1 MEVIK
6 DARVLNNII
15 PNVMAK
21 LPDFYAAI
29 GDTLLMVVWSG
40 AISFVLGLALG
51 VLITVTKPGG
61 ILENK
66 VVYQILDKLVSL
78 FRSIPFIILLT
89 WVMPVSRAIMGTAI
103 YVRGAI
109 VPLVFGAVPF
119 FTRQVESA
127 LAELDGGLIEAALSM
142 GSTPLEII
150 FRVYLKESVAA
161 IARGTTI
168 TAISLLNLTA
178 MAGVVGAGGLG
189 DFAIRYGHDRNMLD
203 VTNVTVLVLVIIVCI
218 MEFVGGKVVKK
229 NTHYGVSDMSISN
242 RKVVIVGA
250 GHVGSHVG
258 YALISQSL
266 ADEIVYIDS
275 DHAKAVAQAFDLT
288 DATNYLPVRTKV
300 TAGDYSD
307 AKDAQIMI
315 ISAGPLPTGNQT
327 RMDTLGQT
335 IAILKDVTKSI
346 KESGFDGIIVNISN
360 PADVITHYIQH
371 TLNWAPERIFSTS
384 TTLDSARLR
393 RAIAQE
399 IGIDQKSITAYAL
412 GEHGESQMVAWSAV
426 TIAGKPLSQWRE
438 EYPDT
443 FGKLDLDA
451 LADAGREGG
460 WTILRGKQ
468 CTEFGIGA
476 SAAEVVRAIF
486 YNENRVLSVSVLLDG
501 KYGQHDVYASVPAIV
516 GRDGIAEIIELH
528 LTPEEQE
535 KFNASCKTMSEN
547 YQLSLTL

>member
-1 MEVIK
+1 
-6 DARVLNNII
+6 
-15 PNVMAK
+15 
-21 LPDFYAAI
+21 
-29 GDTLLMVVWSG
+29 
-40 AISFVLGLALG
+40 
-51 VLITVTKPGG
+51 
-61 ILENK
+61 
-66 VVYQILDKLVSL
+66 
-78 FRSIPFIILLT
+78 
-89 WVMPVSRAIMGTAI
+89 
-103 YVRGAI
+103 
-109 VPLVFGAVPF
+109 
-119 FTRQVESA
+119 
-127 LAELDGGLIEAALSM
+127 
-142 GSTPLEII
+142 
-150 FRVYLKESVAA
+150 
-161 IARGTTI
+161 
-168 TAISLLNLTA
+168 
-178 MAGVVGAGGLG
+178 
-189 DFAIRYGHDRNMLD
+189 
-203 VTNVTVLVLVIIVCI
+203 
-218 MEFVGGKVVKK
+218 
-229 NTHYGVSDMSISN
+229 MSISN

-335 IAILKDVTKSI
+335 ISILKDVTKSI

-360 PADVITHYIQH
+360 PADVIAHYIQH

-486 YNENRVLSVSVLLDG
+486 YNENRVLSVSVLLNG

-516 GRDGIAEIIELH
+516 NRDGIAEIIELH

>member
-1 MEVIK
+1 
-6 DARVLNNII
+6 
-15 PNVMAK
+15 
-21 LPDFYAAI
+21 
-29 GDTLLMVVWSG
+29 
-40 AISFVLGLALG
+40 
-51 VLITVTKPGG
+51 
-61 ILENK
+61 
-66 VVYQILDKLVSL
+66 
-78 FRSIPFIILLT
+78 
-89 WVMPVSRAIMGTAI
+89 
-103 YVRGAI
+103 
-109 VPLVFGAVPF
+109 
-119 FTRQVESA
+119 
-127 LAELDGGLIEAALSM
+127 
-142 GSTPLEII
+142 
-150 FRVYLKESVAA
+150 
-161 IARGTTI
+161 
-168 TAISLLNLTA
+168 
-178 MAGVVGAGGLG
+178 
-189 DFAIRYGHDRNMLD
+189 
-203 VTNVTVLVLVIIVCI
+203 
-218 MEFVGGKVVKK
+218 
-229 NTHYGVSDMSISN
+229 MSISN

-275 DHAKAVAQAFDLT
+275 DRAKAVAQTLDLT

-307 AKDAQIMI
+307 AADAQIMI
-315 ISAGPLPTGNQT
+315 IAAGPLPRGNQT

-335 IAILKDVTKSI
+335 IEILKEVTASI
-346 KESGFDGIIVNISN
+346 KKSGFDGIIVNISN

-371 TLNWAPERIFSTS
+371 MLNWAPERIFSTS

-399 IGIDQKSITAYAL
+399 TGIDQKSITAYAL

-443 FGKLDLDA
+443 FGRLDLDA

-460 WTILRGKQ
+460 WTILRGKG

-501 KYGQHDVYASVPAIV
+501 QYGQHDVYASVPAIV
-516 GRDGIAEIIELH
+516 GRDGIAHIIELH

-535 KFNASCKTMSEN
+535 KFDASCRTMSDN

>member
-1 MEVIK
+1 
-6 DARVLNNII
+6 
-15 PNVMAK
+15 
-21 LPDFYAAI
+21 
-29 GDTLLMVVWSG
+29 
-40 AISFVLGLALG
+40 
-51 VLITVTKPGG
+51 
-61 ILENK
+61 
-66 VVYQILDKLVSL
+66 
-78 FRSIPFIILLT
+78 
-89 WVMPVSRAIMGTAI
+89 
-103 YVRGAI
+103 
-109 VPLVFGAVPF
+109 
-119 FTRQVESA
+119 
-127 LAELDGGLIEAALSM
+127 
-142 GSTPLEII
+142 
-150 FRVYLKESVAA
+150 
-161 IARGTTI
+161 
-168 TAISLLNLTA
+168 
-178 MAGVVGAGGLG
+178 
-189 DFAIRYGHDRNMLD
+189 
-203 VTNVTVLVLVIIVCI
+203 
-218 MEFVGGKVVKK
+218 
-229 NTHYGVSDMSISN
+229 MSIFN

-275 DHAKAVAQAFDLT
+275 DRAKAVAQALDLT

-307 AKDAQIMI
+307 AADAQIMI
-315 ISAGPLPTGNQT
+315 IAAGPLPSGNQT

-335 IAILKDVTKSI
+335 IEILKEVTASI
-346 KESGFDGIIVNISN
+346 KKSGFDGIIVNISN

-371 TLNWAPERIFSTS
+371 MLNWAPERIFSTS

-399 IGIDQKSITAYAL
+399 TGIDQKSITAYAL

-426 TIAGKPLSQWRE
+426 TIAGKPLSQWRD

-460 WTILRGKQ
+460 WTILRGKG

-501 KYGQHDVYASVPAIV
+501 QYGQHDVYASVPAIV
-516 GRDGIAEIIELH
+516 GRDGIAHIIELH

-535 KFNASCKTMSEN
+535 KFDVSCRTMSAN

>member
-1 MEVIK
+1 
-6 DARVLNNII
+6 
-15 PNVMAK
+15 
-21 LPDFYAAI
+21 
-29 GDTLLMVVWSG
+29 
-40 AISFVLGLALG
+40 
-51 VLITVTKPGG
+51 
-61 ILENK
+61 
-66 VVYQILDKLVSL
+66 
-78 FRSIPFIILLT
+78 
-89 WVMPVSRAIMGTAI
+89 
-103 YVRGAI
+103 
-109 VPLVFGAVPF
+109 
-119 FTRQVESA
+119 
-127 LAELDGGLIEAALSM
+127 
-142 GSTPLEII
+142 
-150 FRVYLKESVAA
+150 
-161 IARGTTI
+161 
-168 TAISLLNLTA
+168 
-178 MAGVVGAGGLG
+178 
-189 DFAIRYGHDRNMLD
+189 
-203 VTNVTVLVLVIIVCI
+203 
-218 MEFVGGKVVKK
+218 
-229 NTHYGVSDMSISN
+229 MSISN
-242 RKVVIVGA
+242 RKVVIVVA
-250 GHVGSHVG
+250 GHVGSRVG

-275 DHAKAVAQAFDLT
+275 DRAKAVAQALDLT

-307 AKDAQIMI
+307 AADAQIMI
-315 ISAGPLPTGNQT
+315 IAAGPLPTGNQT

-335 IAILKDVTKSI
+335 IEILKEVTASI
-346 KESGFDGIIVNISN
+346 KKSGFDGIIVNISN

-371 TLNWAPERIFSTS
+371 TLNWVPERIFSTS

-399 IGIDQKSITAYAL
+399 TGIDQKSITAYAL

-460 WTILRGKQ
+460 WTILRGKG

-486 YNENRVLSVSVLLDG
+486 YNENRVLSVSVLLNG
-501 KYGQHDVYASVPAIV
+501 QYGQHDVYASVPAIV
-516 GRDGIAEIIELH
+516 GRDGIAHIIELH

-535 KFNASCKTMSEN
+535 KFDASCRTMSDN

>member
-1 MEVIK
+1 
-6 DARVLNNII
+6 
-15 PNVMAK
+15 
-21 LPDFYAAI
+21 
-29 GDTLLMVVWSG
+29 
-40 AISFVLGLALG
+40 
-51 VLITVTKPGG
+51 
-61 ILENK
+61 
-66 VVYQILDKLVSL
+66 
-78 FRSIPFIILLT
+78 
-89 WVMPVSRAIMGTAI
+89 
-103 YVRGAI
+103 
-109 VPLVFGAVPF
+109 
-119 FTRQVESA
+119 
-127 LAELDGGLIEAALSM
+127 
-142 GSTPLEII
+142 
-150 FRVYLKESVAA
+150 
-161 IARGTTI
+161 
-168 TAISLLNLTA
+168 
-178 MAGVVGAGGLG
+178 
-189 DFAIRYGHDRNMLD
+189 
-203 VTNVTVLVLVIIVCI
+203 
-218 MEFVGGKVVKK
+218 
-229 NTHYGVSDMSISN
+229 MSISN

-275 DHAKAVAQAFDLT
+275 DRAKAVAQALDLT

-307 AKDAQIMI
+307 AADAQIMI
-315 ISAGPLPTGNQT
+315 IAAGPLPSGSQT
-327 RMDTLGQT
+327 RMDSLGQT
-335 IAILKDVTKSI
+335 IEILKEVTASI
-346 KESGFDGIIVNISN
+346 KKSGFDGIIVNISN

-371 TLNWAPERIFSTS
+371 TLNWVPERIFSTS

-399 IGIDQKSITAYAL
+399 TGIDQKSITAYAL

-460 WTILRGKQ
+460 WTILRGKG

-486 YNENRVLSVSVLLDG
+486 YNENRVLSVSVLLNG
-501 KYGQHDVYASVPAIV
+501 QYGQHDVYASVPAIV
-516 GRDGIAEIIELH
+516 GRDGIAHIIELH

-535 KFNASCKTMSEN
+535 KFDASCRTMSDN

>member
-1 MEVIK
+1 
-6 DARVLNNII
+6 
-15 PNVMAK
+15 
-21 LPDFYAAI
+21 
-29 GDTLLMVVWSG
+29 
-40 AISFVLGLALG
+40 
-51 VLITVTKPGG
+51 
-61 ILENK
+61 
-66 VVYQILDKLVSL
+66 
-78 FRSIPFIILLT
+78 
-89 WVMPVSRAIMGTAI
+89 
-103 YVRGAI
+103 
-109 VPLVFGAVPF
+109 
-119 FTRQVESA
+119 
-127 LAELDGGLIEAALSM
+127 
-142 GSTPLEII
+142 
-150 FRVYLKESVAA
+150 
-161 IARGTTI
+161 
-168 TAISLLNLTA
+168 
-178 MAGVVGAGGLG
+178 
-189 DFAIRYGHDRNMLD
+189 
-203 VTNVTVLVLVIIVCI
+203 
-218 MEFVGGKVVKK
+218 
-229 NTHYGVSDMSISN
+229 MSISN

-275 DHAKAVAQAFDLT
+275 DRAKAVAQALDLT

-307 AKDAQIMI
+307 AADAQIMI
-315 ISAGPLPTGNQT
+315 IAAGPLPSGSQT

-335 IAILKDVTKSI
+335 IEILKEVTASI
-346 KESGFDGIIVNISN
+346 KKSGFDGIIVNISN

-371 TLNWAPERIFSTS
+371 TLNWVPERIFSTS

-399 IGIDQKSITAYAL
+399 TGIDQKSITAYAL

-460 WTILRGKQ
+460 WTILRGKG

-486 YNENRVLSVSVLLDG
+486 YNENRVLSVSVLLNG
-501 KYGQHDVYASVPAIV
+501 QYGQHDVYASVPAIV
-516 GRDGIAEIIELH
+516 GRDGIAHIIELH

-535 KFNASCKTMSEN
+535 KFDASCRTMGDN

>member
-1 MEVIK
+1 
-6 DARVLNNII
+6 
-15 PNVMAK
+15 
-21 LPDFYAAI
+21 
-29 GDTLLMVVWSG
+29 
-40 AISFVLGLALG
+40 
-51 VLITVTKPGG
+51 
-61 ILENK
+61 
-66 VVYQILDKLVSL
+66 
-78 FRSIPFIILLT
+78 
-89 WVMPVSRAIMGTAI
+89 
-103 YVRGAI
+103 
-109 VPLVFGAVPF
+109 
-119 FTRQVESA
+119 
-127 LAELDGGLIEAALSM
+127 
-142 GSTPLEII
+142 
-150 FRVYLKESVAA
+150 
-161 IARGTTI
+161 
-168 TAISLLNLTA
+168 
-178 MAGVVGAGGLG
+178 
-189 DFAIRYGHDRNMLD
+189 
-203 VTNVTVLVLVIIVCI
+203 
-218 MEFVGGKVVKK
+218 
-229 NTHYGVSDMSISN
+229 MSISN

-275 DHAKAVAQAFDLT
+275 DRAKAVAQALDLT
-288 DATNYLPVRTKV
+288 DATNYLPVRTRV

-307 AKDAQIMI
+307 AADAQIMI
-315 ISAGPLPTGNQT
+315 IAAGPLPSGSQT

-335 IAILKDVTKSI
+335 IGILKEVTASI
-346 KESGFDGIIVNISN
+346 KKSGFDGIIVNISN
-360 PADVITHYIQH
+360 PADVIAHYIQH

-399 IGIDQKSITAYAL
+399 TGIDQKSITAYAL

-426 TIAGKPLSQWRE
+426 TIAGKPLSQWRD

-460 WTILRGKQ
+460 WTILRGKG

-501 KYGQHDVYASVPAIV
+501 QYGQHDVYASVPAVV
-516 GRDGIAEIIELH
+516 GRDGIAHIIELH

-535 KFNASCKTMSEN
+535 KFDASCRTMSAN

>member
-1 MEVIK
+1 
-6 DARVLNNII
+6 
-15 PNVMAK
+15 
-21 LPDFYAAI
+21 
-29 GDTLLMVVWSG
+29 
-40 AISFVLGLALG
+40 
-51 VLITVTKPGG
+51 
-61 ILENK
+61 
-66 VVYQILDKLVSL
+66 
-78 FRSIPFIILLT
+78 
-89 WVMPVSRAIMGTAI
+89 
-103 YVRGAI
+103 
-109 VPLVFGAVPF
+109 
-119 FTRQVESA
+119 
-127 LAELDGGLIEAALSM
+127 
-142 GSTPLEII
+142 
-150 FRVYLKESVAA
+150 
-161 IARGTTI
+161 
-168 TAISLLNLTA
+168 
-178 MAGVVGAGGLG
+178 
-189 DFAIRYGHDRNMLD
+189 
-203 VTNVTVLVLVIIVCI
+203 
-218 MEFVGGKVVKK
+218 
-229 NTHYGVSDMSISN
+229 MSISN

-399 IGIDQKSITAYAL
+399 TGIDQKSITAYAL
-412 GEHGESQMVAWSAV
+412 GEH
-426 TIAGKPLSQWRE
+426 
-438 EYPDT
+438 
-443 FGKLDLDA
+443 
-451 LADAGREGG
+451 
-460 WTILRGKQ
+460 GKQ

-501 KYGQHDVYASVPAIV
+501 KYGQRDVYASVPAIV

-535 KFNASCKTMSEN
+535 KFNASCRTMSEN

>member
-1 MEVIK
+1 MQEF
-6 DARVLNNII
+6 LNNII

-40 AISFVLGLALG
+40 AISFVLGLTLG

-66 VVYQILDKLVSL
+66 IVYQILDKLVSL

-218 MEFVGGKVVKK
+218 MEFVGGKVA
-229 NTHYGVSDMSISN
+229 N

-275 DHAKAVAQAFDLT
+275 DRAKAVAQALDLT

>member
-1 MEVIK
+1 
-6 DARVLNNII
+6 
-15 PNVMAK
+15 
-21 LPDFYAAI
+21 
-29 GDTLLMVVWSG
+29 
-40 AISFVLGLALG
+40 
-51 VLITVTKPGG
+51 
-61 ILENK
+61 
-66 VVYQILDKLVSL
+66 
-78 FRSIPFIILLT
+78 
-89 WVMPVSRAIMGTAI
+89 
-103 YVRGAI
+103 
-109 VPLVFGAVPF
+109 
-119 FTRQVESA
+119 
-127 LAELDGGLIEAALSM
+127 
-142 GSTPLEII
+142 
-150 FRVYLKESVAA
+150 
-161 IARGTTI
+161 
-168 TAISLLNLTA
+168 
-178 MAGVVGAGGLG
+178 
-189 DFAIRYGHDRNMLD
+189 
-203 VTNVTVLVLVIIVCI
+203 
-218 MEFVGGKVVKK
+218 
-229 NTHYGVSDMSISN
+229 MSISN

-275 DHAKAVAQAFDLT
+275 DRAKAVAQALDLT
-288 DATNYLPVRTKV
+288 DATNYLPVRTRV
-300 TAGDYSD
+300 TVGDYSD
-307 AKDAQIMI
+307 AADAQIMI
-315 ISAGPLPTGNQT
+315 IAAGPLPSGSQT

-335 IAILKDVTKSI
+335 IEILKEVTASI
-346 KESGFDGIIVNISN
+346 KKSGFDGIIVNISN

-371 TLNWAPERIFSTS
+371 MLNWAPERIFSTS

-399 IGIDQKSITAYAL
+399 TGIDQKSITAYAL

-426 TIAGKPLSQWRE
+426 TIAGKPLSQWRD

-460 WTILRGKQ
+460 WTILRGKG

-501 KYGQHDVYASVPAIV
+501 QYGQHDVYASVPAIV
-516 GRDGIAEIIELH
+516 GRDGIAHIIELH

-535 KFNASCKTMSEN
+535 KFDVSCRTMSDN

>member
-1 MEVIK
+1 M
-6 DARVLNNII
+6 
-15 PNVMAK
+15 
-21 LPDFYAAI
+21 
-29 GDTLLMVVWSG
+29 
-40 AISFVLGLALG
+40 
-51 VLITVTKPGG
+51 
-61 ILENK
+61 
-66 VVYQILDKLVSL
+66 
-78 FRSIPFIILLT
+78 
-89 WVMPVSRAIMGTAI
+89 
-103 YVRGAI
+103 
-109 VPLVFGAVPF
+109 
-119 FTRQVESA
+119 
-127 LAELDGGLIEAALSM
+127 
-142 GSTPLEII
+142 
-150 FRVYLKESVAA
+150 
-161 IARGTTI
+161 
-168 TAISLLNLTA
+168 
-178 MAGVVGAGGLG
+178 
-189 DFAIRYGHDRNMLD
+189 
-203 VTNVTVLVLVIIVCI
+203 
-218 MEFVGGKVVKK
+218 
-229 NTHYGVSDMSISN
+229 
-242 RKVVIVGA
+242 GA

-275 DHAKAVAQAFDLT
+275 DRAKAVAQALDLT

-307 AKDAQIMI
+307 AADAQIMI
-315 ISAGPLPTGNQT
+315 IAAGPLPSGNQT

-335 IAILKDVTKSI
+335 IEILKEVTASI
-346 KESGFDGIIVNISN
+346 KKSGFDGIIVNISN

-371 TLNWAPERIFSTS
+371 MLNWAPERIFSTS

-399 IGIDQKSITAYAL
+399 TGIDQKSITAYAL

-426 TIAGKPLSQWRE
+426 TIAGKPLSQWRD

-460 WTILRGKQ
+460 WTILRGKG

-501 KYGQHDVYASVPAIV
+501 QYGQHDVYASVPAIV
-516 GRDGIAEIIELH
+516 GRDGIAHIIELH

-535 KFNASCKTMSEN
+535 KFDVSCRTMSAN